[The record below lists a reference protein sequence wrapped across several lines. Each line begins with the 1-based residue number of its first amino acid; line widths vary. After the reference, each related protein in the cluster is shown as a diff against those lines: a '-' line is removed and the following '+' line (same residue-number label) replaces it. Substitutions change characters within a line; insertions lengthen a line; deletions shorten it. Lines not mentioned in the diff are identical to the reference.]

1 MPPRESP
8 REPQLPGLMSA
19 LTFLALRQLADGRFH
34 SGEDVARGLGRSRAT
49 LSEALKRVPELGLDL
64 FSVRG
69 KGYRLAEPIEFL
81 DADAVRRALGPS
93 GERIRFEIVDE
104 IDSTSSHL
112 MERAMQG
119 APSGTCLAAEWQSA
133 GRGRRGRA
141 WVSSLGGSLTFSL
154 LWRFERGAGHLGGL
168 SLAVGAAIARGLAE
182 CGCARVQV
190 KWPNDVIVDFRKV
203 AGILVETTGEMQGP
217 SAAVI
222 GVGVNYR
229 LPGRVLDRIDQPVI
243 DVAGCAQPI
252 PSRSALLGR
261 LLARLDTALED
272 FERRGFAGVRDEWRS
287 LHAYQGRSVRVLP
300 ARDPAFDAEVMDVAA
315 DGALVVSA
323 GAGPIHLA
331 SAEISLRTRGQT
343 PSPPKRGPSR

>member
-1 MPPRESP
+1 
-8 REPQLPGLMSA
+8 MSA

-34 SGEDVARGLGRSRAT
+34 SGEDVARSLGRSRAS
-49 LSEALKRVPELGLDL
+49 LSEALKRAPDLGLEV

-69 KGYRLAEPIEFL
+69 RGYRLAEPIEFL
-81 DADAVRRALGPS
+81 DAGALARSLEATG
-93 GERIRFEIVDE
+93 VTLQVMDE
-104 IDSTSSHL
+104 VDSTSTRL
-112 MERAMQG
+112 LAMAAAG
-119 APSGTCLAAEWQSA
+119 APSGTCVAAEWQSA
-133 GRGRRGRA
+133 GRGRRGRS

-154 LWRFERGAGHLGGL
+154 LWRFERGVEHLAGL
-168 SLAVGAAIARGLAE
+168 SLAIGVAVARALAA
-182 CGCARVQV
+182 CGVERVQV
-190 KWPNDVIVDFRKV
+190 KWPNDVVADFRKL

-222 GVGVNYR
+222 GVGVNYH
-229 LPGRVLDRIDQPVI
+229 LPERVLDRIDQPVI
-243 DVAGCAQPI
+243 DVAGCAQPV

-261 LLARLDTALED
+261 LLARLDASLED

-300 ARDPAFDAEVMDVAA
+300 ARDPAFDAEVIDVAS

-331 SAEISLRTRGQT
+331 SAEISLRARGQT
-343 PSPPKRGPSR
+343 SSSTKGRPSR